1 MIQRILLL
9 LLVVVCTL
17 SVSAQDKKIGYG
29 FRAGLSYSK
38 FNGPSETD
46 PNGKELES
54 FTNDKGFHIGASFSY
69 KFTDLVGLRAEFM
82 YSQRGSNLNYEG
94 PSYYVVGRDFF
105 PYTLKGTR
113 KQQLNVNNTFI
124 DIPVMLYY
132 KFGKL
137 EIFGGINS
145 GLLIGSSGAGSV
157 RIENV
162 TNGTLTPNPYLAL
175 TLDYNFKKDKAGGA
189 SVEQTEFQVN
199 GLTFMEPSRLGAYYE
214 FESRDKMQY
223 KTLDFGLVGGAS
235 LYFNQGLFVSFR
247 YIYGLGDVDR
257 NDYDIS
263 LQTLNSDNT
272 HVYRADN
279 NRSLSMQFSVGFSF

>member
-1 MIQRILLL
+1 MIQRLLFL
-9 LLVVVCTL
+9 LLVLVSTL

-38 FNGPSETD
+38 FSGPSEIG
-46 PNGKELES
+46 PNGEDLES
-54 FTNDKGFHIGASFSY
+54 FSNDKGFHIGASFSY
-69 KFTDLVGLRAEFM
+69 KFTDLVGVRAEFM
-82 YSQRGSNLNYEG
+82 YSQRGSNINYDG
-94 PSYYVVGRDFF
+94 PSYYVVGRDLF

-113 KQQLNVNNTFI
+113 QQKLNVNNTFI

-137 EIFGGINS
+137 EIFGGLNT
-145 GLLIGSSGAGSV
+145 GFLIGSTGAGSV
-157 RIENV
+157 RIEDV
-162 TNGTLTPNPYLAL
+162 TNGTLTPDPFLGL

-189 SVEQTEFQVN
+189 SVERTTLYVN
-199 GLTFMEPSRLGAYYE
+199 GLPFSEPSSLGAYYE
-214 FESRDKMQY
+214 FDERDKMQY

-235 LYFNQGLFVSFR
+235 LYFNEGLFVSWR

-272 HVYRADN
+272 HVHRADN